1 MCRFRRGRERHK
13 MADRSA
19 PLQSLGIK
27 VWSLIV
33 AGDRIDRGLMNRG
46 WLREIRWGSSD
57 YQEREQ
63 SRKRKNRP
71 SVTTAAPGISVK
83 QHVPHLQQR

>member
-1 MCRFRRGRERHK
+1 MRRFRSGRERQK

-27 VWSLIV
+27 MWSLIV
-33 AGDRIDRGLMNRG
+33 AGDRIDRAVVKRG
-46 WLREIRWGSSD
+46 WFREIRRGSSD

-71 SVTTAAPGISVK
+71 SVTTAAPGMSVK
-83 QHVPHLQQR
+83 

>member
-1 MCRFRRGRERHK
+1 MRRLRSGRERQK

-33 AGDRIDRGLMNRG
+33 AGDRIDRGVVKRG
-46 WLREIRWGSSD
+46 WFREIRRGSAD
-57 YQEREQ
+57 YQEREK

-71 SVTTAAPGISVK
+71 SVTTAVPGMSV
-83 QHVPHLQQR
+83 Q